1 MSESPDASVPSEDD
15 VWEFIKDNPRI
26 LGLPVSDKQGL
37 DLLNALRD
45 VAETIHKDQDMAY
58 KMLTMIATVIVAA
71 ATGSGNETIEE
82 LLVAEAMHKFETEAK
97 EILSE
102 RPE

>member
-1 MSESPDASVPSEDD
+1 MSESPDASAQSEDS
-15 VWEFIKDNPRI
+15 VWEYIKDHPRI
-26 LGLPVSDKQGL
+26 LGVPVSDKQGL

-45 VAETIHKDQDMAY
+45 VAEMIYKDQEMAH

-71 ATGSGNETIEE
+71 ASGEGNETIEE
-82 LLVAEAMHKFETEAK
+82 LLVAEAMHKFDTEAK

>member
-1 MSESPDASVPSEDD
+1 MSELPNASIPSEDN
-15 VWEFIKDNPRI
+15 VWEFIRDNPRI
-26 LGLPVSDKQGL
+26 IGLPVSDKQGL

-45 VAETIHKDQDMAY
+45 VDEMLFKDQEMAH

-82 LLVAEAMHKFETEAK
+82 ILVAEAMHKFDKGAK
-97 EILSE
+97 EILNE

>member
-1 MSESPDASVPSEDD
+1 MSELPNASIPNEDN

-26 LGLPVSDKQGL
+26 IGLPVSDKQGL

-45 VAETIHKDQDMAY
+45 VDEMLFKDQEMAH

-82 LLVAEAMHKFETEAK
+82 ILVAEAMHKFDTEAK
-97 EILSE
+97 EILNE

>member
-1 MSESPDASVPSEDD
+1 MSESLDASAENEDT
-15 VWEFIKDNPRI
+15 VWEYIKNHPRI

-45 VAETIHKDQDMAY
+45 VAEMIHKDQDMAH
-58 KMLTMIATVIVAA
+58 KMLTMIATVVVAA
-71 ATGSGNETIEE
+71 AMGSGNETIEE
-82 LLVAEAMHKFETEAK
+82 LLVAEAMHNFDKETK
-97 EILSE
+97 EILNE

>member
-1 MSESPDASVPSEDD
+1 MSESPDALAPNKDS

-45 VAETIHKDQDMAY
+45 VAEMIHKDANMAH
-58 KMLTMIATVIVAA
+58 KMLTMIATVIVGAA
-71 ATGSGNETIEE
+71 MGSGNETIEE
-82 LLVAEAMHKFETEAK
+82 LLVAEAMHKFDTEAK
-97 EILSE
+97 EVLDE
-102 RPE
+102 KP

>member
-1 MSESPDASVPSEDD
+1 MSESPNASIPSEDN

-26 LGLPVSDKQGL
+26 IGLPVSDKQGL

-45 VAETIHKDQDMAY
+45 VDEMLFKDQEMAH

-82 LLVAEAMHKFETEAK
+82 ILVAEAMHKFDTEAK
-97 EILSE
+97 EILNE

>member
-1 MSESPDASVPSEDD
+1 MSESLDASAENEDT
-15 VWEFIKDNPRI
+15 VWEYIKDHPRI

-45 VAETIHKDQDMAY
+45 VAEMIHKDQDMAH
-58 KMLTMIATVIVAA
+58 KMLTMIATVVVAA

-82 LLVAEAMHKFETEAK
+82 LLVAEAMHNFDKETK
-97 EILSE
+97 EILNE

>member
-1 MSESPDASVPSEDD
+1 MSESLDASVPSEDN

-45 VAETIHKDQDMAY
+45 VAEMIHKDPDMAH

-71 ATGSGNETIEE
+71 ASGSGNETIEE
-82 LLVAEAMHKFETEAK
+82 LLVAEAMHNFDKETK

>member
-1 MSESPDASVPSEDD
+1 MSESLNASAENEDT
-15 VWEFIKDNPRI
+15 VWEYIKDHPRI

-45 VAETIHKDQDMAY
+45 VAEMIHKDQDMAH
-58 KMLTMIATVIVAA
+58 KMLTMIATVVVAA

-82 LLVAEAMHKFETEAK
+82 LLVAEAMHNFDKETK
-97 EILSE
+97 EILNE

>member
-1 MSESPDASVPSEDD
+1 MSELPNASIPSEDN
-15 VWEFIKDNPRI
+15 VWKFIRDNPRI
-26 LGLPVSDKQGL
+26 IGLPVSDKQGL

-45 VAETIHKDQDMAY
+45 VDEMLFKDQEMAH

-82 LLVAEAMHKFETEAK
+82 ILVAEAMHKFDTEAK
-97 EILSE
+97 EILNE

>member
-1 MSESPDASVPSEDD
+1 MSELPNASIPSEDN

-26 LGLPVSDKQGL
+26 IGLPVSDKQGL

-45 VAETIHKDQDMAY
+45 VDEMLFKDQEMAH

-82 LLVAEAMHKFETEAK
+82 ILVAEAMHKFDIEAK
-97 EILSE
+97 EILNE

>member
-1 MSESPDASVPSEDD
+1 MSESPSASMSSEDD
-15 VWEFIKDNPRI
+15 VWEFIKDHPRI
-26 LGLPVSDKQGL
+26 IGLPVSDKQGL

-45 VAETIHKDQDMAY
+45 VDEMIHKDQDMAH

-82 LLVAEAMHKFETEAK
+82 LLVAEAMHNFDKETK
-97 EILSE
+97 EILNE

>member
-1 MSESPDASVPSEDD
+1 MSESLDASVPSEDD

>member
-1 MSESPDASVPSEDD
+1 MTESADASMQNEDD
-15 VWEFIKDNPRI
+15 VWDFIKENPRI
-26 LGLPVSDKQGL
+26 IGLPVSDKQGL

-45 VAETIHKDQDMAY
+45 VDEMLFKDQEMAH

-82 LLVAEAMHKFETEAK
+82 ILVAEAMHKFDIKAK
-97 EILSE
+97 EILNE